1 MKKFENKNVDKDI
14 LELISENDEVITSF
28 VIQGT
33 GAQQVSIVLT
43 MKKLY
48 IAKKNNSNK
57 SMLEIPADEIVLIN
71 YRMEVKKSL
80 LMNKSHLMGV
90 LEVVDVKK
98 KILNIII
105 EDIPLQKFEKP
116 FYRIKRELESI
127 TNKNWQ
133 IIQSSQEIMVK
144 RSDINEG
151 EFFTTT
157 TKNINTTSMK
167 QSKTGSSNLWKTS
180 GSKAT
185 GSWLQT
191 SEEVFSNPTV
201 QKAIIYFILGIIAVM
216 VIIKFAEQILIT
228 MMIILLIYAFFK
240 YMQEGGIKTSK
251 RRRR

>member
-80 LMNKSHLMGV
+80 LMCKSHLIGV

-98 KILNIII
+98 KILNTII

-116 FYRIKRELESI
+116 LYRIKRELESI

-133 IIQSSQEIMVK
+133 IIQSNQEIMVR
-144 RSDINEG
+144 RSDINERVSCYWA
-151 EFFTTT
+151 
-157 TKNINTTSMK
+157 KNINTASMK
-167 QSKTGSSNLWKTS
+167 QLKTGGSDLWKTS

-185 GSWLQT
+185 DSWLQT

-201 QKAIIYFILGIIAVM
+201 QKAIIYLILGIIAVM